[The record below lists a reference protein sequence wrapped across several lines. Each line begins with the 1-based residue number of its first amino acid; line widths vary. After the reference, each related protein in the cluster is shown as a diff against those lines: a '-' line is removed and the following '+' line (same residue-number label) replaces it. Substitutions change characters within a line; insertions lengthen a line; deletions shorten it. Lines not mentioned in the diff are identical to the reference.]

1 MKSKILK
8 YCAVTAG
15 SIAAVYLIYF
25 SSRILFRKKAKA
37 DLETVAYMKL
47 TEIEKSLLP
56 ERKLSLQLAQ
66 SPAVIDYM
74 ENPEDP
80 DIVELARRDFASFQ
94 NSFASHRTFWISD
107 ANLKYYSNME
117 FIYNLDKKD
126 PANDW
131 YQATIDANLP
141 FQFYVDYDIGLK
153 KTFMWVNVL
162 VYNKA
167 GKVTGI
173 TGTGIE
179 LTDFVSDMYKTLNKG
194 YSMFMYNGDRE
205 VSASQD
211 IEDLEK
217 NADIASVLPELS
229 GVANLFPT
237 ENTLYS
243 TSSGEYLLVPVD
255 SLRWHMVLYKPF
267 TFIDFLTHAL
277 LPFSIIL
284 IILIA
289 LLITYTMRNL
299 FRPIMEI
306 RSTLQDIA
314 TGEADLTSRL
324 NTNIRTPFKSIHE
337 IVNGFNAFM
346 EKMNSIVSG
355 LKLSGQRLSEV
366 SENMKHSVQQTSDS
380 MTNIRLSIEN
390 VQSQIS
396 SQATGFTEASSVVQ
410 EVTSNISTLNNMID
424 SQSQS
429 IQESSSA
436 IGSQIK
442 RIDDISKSMKELTE
456 SFTELDN
463 ATQNGMEK
471 QKHVNERIAQIEEQ
485 SQMLQAANKAI
496 ASIAGQT
503 NLLAMNAAI
512 EAAHAGDAGMGFA
525 VVADEIRN
533 LSLTS
538 STQSKTIGTQLR
550 NIQESIKE
558 IVTASQASSEAFM
571 GVSQQIQSTNGIVH
585 TMQDSLEEQQ
595 EDSKGVISS
604 LSLMD
609 SNTKEVRNASVQMAE
624 GSAQVL
630 AEMNRLRNSVEA
642 VRLSMSEM
650 SDNAQSIVK
659 SGSALDDSVAHM
671 NESVVKIGNEINSF
685 KTEKKD

>member
-1 MKSKILK
+1 MKLTALKIGTV
-8 YCAVTAG
+8 AAG
-15 SIAAVYLIYF
+15 CIAALCIIQI

-37 DLETVAYMKL
+37 DLENIAYLKL

-56 ERKLSLQLAQ
+56 ERKLSLQLAK
-66 SPAVIDYM
+66 SPAVMDYM
-74 ENPEDP
+74 EHPEDQE
-80 DIVELARRDFASFQ
+80 IVVSARREFASFQ

-117 FIYNLDKKD
+117 FIYDLDKSD

-162 VYNKA
+162 VYNSM

-179 LTDFVSDMYKTLNKG
+179 ITDFVADMYKTLTPG
-194 YSMFMYNGDRE
+194 CTMYMYNSDKE
-205 VSASQD
+205 VSASPD
-211 IEDLEK
+211 VNDLEK
-217 NADIASVLPELS
+217 TAIITSVLPDLNKAE
-229 GVANLFPT
+229 NLFPKD
-237 ENTLYS
+237 NYLLS
-243 TSSGEYLLVPVD
+243 TAAGEYLIVPVE
-255 SLRWHMVLYKPF
+255 SLRWHMVLFKPF
-267 TFIDFLTHAL
+267 TFIDFLSNAL

-284 IILIA
+284 
-289 LLITYTMRNL
+289 LLIRVRLIIYTMKNL

-306 RSTLQDIA
+306 RSTLHDIA
-314 TGEADLTSRL
+314 SGEADLTSRL
-324 NTNIRTPFKSIHE
+324 NTNINTPFKSIHE

-346 EKMNSIVSG
+346 EKLNSIISG
-355 LKLSGQRLSEV
+355 LKLSGQRLSQV
-366 SENMKHSVQQTSDS
+366 QDDMKQSVMQTSDS
-380 MTNIRLSIEN
+380 MTNIRLSIDN
-390 VQSQIS
+390 VQSQIA
-396 SQATGFTEASSVVQ
+396 SQATGFTEAASVVQ
-410 EVTSNISTLNNMID
+410 EVTSNIATLNSMID

-429 IQESSSA
+429 IQKSSSA
-436 IGSQIK
+436 IGAQIQ
-442 RIDDISKSMKELTE
+442 RIGNICKSMKDLTE
-456 SFTELDN
+456 SFNQLDS

-471 QKHVNERIAQIEEQ
+471 QKRVNERIAQIEEQ

-525 VVADEIRN
+525 VVADEIRS
-533 LSLTS
+533 LSVTS
-538 STQSKTIGTQLR
+538 SAQSKTIGTQLR

-558 IVTASQASSEAFM
+558 IVTASQASSDAFL
-571 GVSQQIQSTNGIVH
+571 GVSQRIQSTDGIVH
-585 TMQDSLEEQQ
+585 TMQASLEEQQ
-595 EDSKGVISS
+595 EDSQEVISS

-630 AEMNRLRNSVEA
+630 DEMNHLRNSVEA
-642 VRLSMSEM
+642 VRNSMSEM
-650 SDNAQSIVK
+650 SENAQSIVK
-659 SGSALDDSVAHM
+659 SGAALDNSVAHLS
-671 NESVVKIGNEINSF
+671 ESVNQIGNEINSF
-685 KTEKKD
+685 KTE